1 MKLNRIT
8 SLIAF
13 TLAML
18 VVFAQF
24 IGSVQAAPPS
34 QISGVSVQLAPGVSQ
49 TSASKPDSP
58 ADQTPYHLTVQG
70 RLTDPSGNP
79 ITVATNV
86 TFKLYSVPSGGS
98 PLYTEGPV
106 SVTPSSNGL
115 FTYLLGSNTT
125 WTSVTTQLFANKVYL
140 GITVATDAEMTP
152 RFEMTGSP
160 YAYSLAPGAM
170 IAGAT
175 TGNSPDPALLNVIA
189 TGGSA
194 NNAVAGSFQNT
205 NGGTGSRTGLSV
217 GVGGIGTGGTSSST
231 AGGFINSGGG
241 SGTGGQFGIQ
251 STLQGTVAG
260 SGYGGFFQNLT
271 FNTTHPQYALF
282 ATAYSGSGIHSIS
295 DSSTN
300 SQQSA
305 GVVGVSFAS
314 GSDRGAGGVF
324 TGTLGAVGYAS
335 NDTAAVSGYS
345 DGVSGL
351 ASSAGGSG
359 VFGHGTG
366 SGGEGVWGT
375 AYLGTSSSFGGFFD
389 SYTQAAANTA
399 IYARGSG
406 HSTGGWFSP
415 NGFGLMVK
423 YDGNADLHP
432 GDVLALDGNNAMVE
446 GSQVLGVVKA
456 DASNADAAIGIAQ
469 YRYQVYPAA
478 DKTNPMSHDSIQVD
492 DKATTI
498 KSGDLMQIIIAG
510 QAQARVSGNVKVGD
524 RLAIVADGSISAA
537 KDSANPIGKVAGKPD
552 QNGLVTVVVN
562 FK

>member
-34 QISGVSVQLAPGVSQ
+34 QISGVSAQLAPGVSQ
-49 TSASKPDSP
+49 TSASKPGSP

-260 SGYGGFFQNLT
+260 AGYGGFFQNLT
-271 FNTTHPQYALF
+271 FNTTSTQYGLF
-282 ATAYSGSGIHSIS
+282 ALTYSGSGIHAIS

-305 GVVGVSFAS
+305 GVVGVSLATS
-314 GSDRGAGGVF
+314 GLPGVGGVF
-324 TGTLGAVGYAS
+324 TGSLGVVGYAN
-335 NDTAAVSGYS
+335 NDTATRSSYS
-345 DGVSGL
+345 DGITGL
-351 ASSAGGSG
+351 TSAAGGSG

-375 AYLGTSSSFGGFFD
+375 AYLGASSSFGGFFD

-415 NGFGLMVK
+415 NGFGLMVQ

-432 GDVLALDGNNAMVE
+432 GDVIALDGNNAMVE

-478 DKTNPMSHDSIQVD
+478 DKTNPMSHDAIQVD

-498 KSGDLMQIIIAG
+498 KSGDLLQIIIAG
-510 QAQARVSGNVKVGD
+510 QAQVRVSGSVKVGD
-524 RLAIVADGSISAA
+524 RLAIAADGSISAA

-552 QNGLVTVVVN
+552 ANGLVTVVVN